1 MNLMLCLVFRH
12 LPGGIL
18 LYDNCQFIRG
28 SVLSN
33 STSPREYQAT
43 GKITAGWRIF
53 WWRSNVVC
61 YAFFSRSLD
70 VARAESAVDLT
81 CSGARHAWVAKSR
94 WLWPNGP
101 RKMALWSSMILF
113 QQVGSILFQASR
125 KHSTF
130 LDRLKYNYQSAR
142 CAKEGP

>member
-1 MNLMLCLVFRH
+1 MNLMLYLVFRH
-12 LPGGIL
+12 LPGGTL
-18 LYDNCQFIRG
+18 LYGNCQFIRG

-33 STSPREYQAT
+33 STSDSGIQAT

-81 CSGARHAWVAKSR
+81 CSGERHAWVAKSR
-94 WLWPNGP
+94 WLWPNRP
-101 RKMALWSSMILF
+101 RKIALWSSMILF
-113 QQVGSILFQASR
+113 QQVGSILFPS
-125 KHSTF
+125 
-130 LDRLKYNYQSAR
+130 L
-142 CAKEGP
+142 AKTLNFFGPTKIQLSEC

>member
-28 SVLSN
+28 SVLSYTLHILLHVLGI
-33 STSPREYQAT
+33 SSD

-61 YAFFSRSLD
+61 YTFFSRSLD
-70 VARAESAVDLT
+70 VACAESAVDLT
-81 CSGARHAWVAKSR
+81 CSGARHVWVAKSR
-94 WLWPNGP
+94 WLWP
-101 RKMALWSSMILF
+101 RKMALWTGCFLF
-113 QQVGSILFQASR
+113 QQGFNIILEPRGNCQLFWP
-125 KHSTF
+125 
-130 LDRLKYNYQSAR
+130 D
-142 CAKEGP
+142 

>member
-1 MNLMLCLVFRH
+1 MNLMLFLVFRH

-18 LYDNCQFIRG
+18 LYDKI
-28 SVLSN
+28 VN
-33 STSPREYQAT
+33 SYGEVFYPTLNHLGNITQAA

-94 WLWPNGP
+94 WLWPNRP
-101 RKMALWSSMILF
+101 RKMALWRAAF
-113 QQVGSILFQASR
+113 V
-125 KHSTF
+125 ST
-130 LDRLKYNYQSAR
+130 KSVQ
-142 CAKEGP
+142 